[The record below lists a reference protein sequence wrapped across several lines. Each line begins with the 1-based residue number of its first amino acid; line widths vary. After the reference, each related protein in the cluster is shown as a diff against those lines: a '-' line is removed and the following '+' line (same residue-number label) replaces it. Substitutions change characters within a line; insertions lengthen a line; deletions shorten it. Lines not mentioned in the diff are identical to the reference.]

1 MRFVDIIGQEAV
13 IRKLRDSVLS
23 GRIPHAQLFVGMEGS
38 GALPIALAYAQY
50 VGCKKRNEKD
60 SCGVCPSCVKHQKFS
75 HPDVRFSYPVIKKG
89 TEEALATDFVREW
102 MAALS
107 ENPYLSYLDWLA
119 KMDAG
124 NKQGNIPVSECRAI
138 MGALS
143 LKPFE
148 SEYKML
154 ILWLPE
160 FLGNEGN
167 ILLKVIEEPPQ
178 KTLFL
183 LVAEQMDQI
192 LPTILSRTQLVRVP
206 PIEGQDLSSA
216 LEQRFSLDKARAE
229 TLAYVSDGS
238 YRRAL
243 ELLGEVD
250 QPLLQPFRQWL
261 LMCFSGNKAAQNL
274 WVTDTAGSGREEIK
288 ALLGYGLHVLRMC
301 LVYPELGEKA
311 RLGEAEQDFIS
322 KLSRQFN
329 PNTIEKAYKLF
340 NDSMYQIERNGQAKL
355 VLADLSNEMH
365 KVFSQK

>member
-1 MRFVDIIGQEAV
+1 MQFAEIIGQEAV
-13 IRKLRDSVLS
+13 KQKLRDSVQA
-23 GRIPHAQLFVGMEGS
+23 GRIPHAQLFLGREGS
-38 GALPIALAYAQY
+38 GALPLALAYAQY
-50 VGCKKRNEKD
+50 VGCKNRTETD
-60 SCGVCPSCVKHQKFS
+60 SCGECPSCVKHQKFS

-89 TEEALATDFVREW
+89 TEEAHATDFIREW

-107 ENPYLSYLDWLA
+107 ENPYLSYLDWLG

-138 MGALS
+138 MSALS

-148 SEYKML
+148 SDYKML
-154 ILWLPE
+154 LLWLPE
-160 FLGNEGN
+160 YLGNEGN
-167 ILLKVIEEPPQ
+167 VLLKIIEEPPQ

-206 PIEGQDLSSA
+206 PIDGEDLQRA
-216 LEQRFSLDKARAE
+216 LQERFSLDAARAE
-229 TLAYVSDGS
+229 TLSYVSDGN

-261 LMCFSGNKAAQNL
+261 LMCFSGNKALQNN
-274 WVTDTAGSGREEIK
+274 WVADTAGEGREEIK
-288 ALLGYGLHVLRMC
+288 ALLGYGLHILRMC

-311 RLGEAEQDFIS
+311 RLGEAEHEFVA
-322 KLSRQFN
+322 KLSRQFT
-329 PNTIEKAYKLF
+329 PARIEQSYRLF
-340 NDSMYQIERNGQAKL
+340 NDSMYQIERNAQAKL

-365 KVFSQK
+365 KVFTKN

>member
-1 MRFVDIIGQEAV
+1 
-13 IRKLRDSVLS
+13 
-23 GRIPHAQLFVGMEGS
+23 
-38 GALPIALAYAQY
+38 
-50 VGCKKRNEKD
+50 
-60 SCGVCPSCVKHQKFS
+60 
-75 HPDVRFSYPVIKKG
+75 VRFSYPVIKKG
-89 TEEALATDFVREW
+89 KEEALATDFIREW

-119 KMDAG
+119 KMDAE

-138 MGALS
+138 MSALS

-148 SEYKML
+148 SEYKIL
-154 ILWLPE
+154 LLWLPE

-167 ILLKVIEEPPQ
+167 VLLKIIEEPPQ

-206 PIEGQDLSSA
+206 PIEGEDLRRA
-216 LEQRFSLDKARAE
+216 LEQRFSLDAARAE

-250 QPLLQPFRQWL
+250 EPLLQPFRNWL
-261 LMCFSGNKAAQNL
+261 LMCFSGNKVAQNL
-274 WVTDTAGSGREEIK
+274 WVAEAAGSGREEIK
-288 ALLGYGLHVLRMC
+288 ALLGYGLHILRMC
-301 LVYPELGEKA
+301 LVFPELGEKA
-311 RLGEAEQDFIS
+311 RLGEAEQEFVS

-329 PNTIEKAYKLF
+329 PTTIEKAYKLF

-365 KVFSQK
+365 KVFVQK